1 MATINQIRGMLL
13 EEAVL
18 QLLRTAGY
26 DVVDS
31 AGNDPTLHEG
41 RSGMEIVGRGCW
53 HQADAL
59 ADFNVN
65 PPFSN
70 PNRLI
75 VEAKCYQ
82 LNKPVCLSVVRGC
95 VGVLKDV
102 SEWWFPSTSVQDTA
116 SKGRFHYQYAVFS
129 ASGFTR
135 EAERYAFAQD
145 IYLIP
150 YQNSRFI
157 SNMIDSIRK
166 VSHIDFG
173 AESDDKINIR
183 LSELR
188 RNVRAALQT
197 RGDFELRN
205 FSEYASETI
214 GSFLNE
220 VWNIRGTLIAM
231 AGRRFPIHL
240 IPSPSINIVE
250 LLPHYDVRIYYD
262 EVFWYL
268 RDAHTGENLF
278 SFDIPPQLF
287 NLYAEHGHLAES
299 SALNLKSEMLNR
311 MQAVLATER
320 ETRLITFKLDA
331 QWINYLKDQ
340 LQRFSKL

>member
-26 DVVDS
+26 DVVNS
-31 AGNDPTLHEG
+31 AGNDPTLQEG
-41 RSGMEIVGRGCW
+41 RSGMEIADRGCW

-82 LNKPVCLSVVRGC
+82 LNKPVRLSVVRGC

-102 SEWWFPSTSVQDTA
+102 SEWWFPPASIQDTA

-129 ASGFTR
+129 ASGFSR

-157 SNMIDSIRK
+157 SSMIDSIRK

-173 AESDDKINIR
+173 AESDNKINIR

-197 RGDFELRN
+197 QGDFELRN

-220 VWNIRGTLIAM
+220 VWKIRGTLLAM

-250 LLPHYDVRIYYD
+250 LLLHYDVRIYYD
-262 EVFWYL
+262 EVSWYL

-287 NLYAEHGHLAES
+287 NLYAEHGHLTES
-299 SALNLKSEMLNR
+299 SALNLKSQMLNR

-320 ETRLITFKLDA
+320 ETRLITFELDT
-331 QWINYLKDQ
+331 QWINYLKDR
-340 LQRFSKL
+340 LQWSNKL